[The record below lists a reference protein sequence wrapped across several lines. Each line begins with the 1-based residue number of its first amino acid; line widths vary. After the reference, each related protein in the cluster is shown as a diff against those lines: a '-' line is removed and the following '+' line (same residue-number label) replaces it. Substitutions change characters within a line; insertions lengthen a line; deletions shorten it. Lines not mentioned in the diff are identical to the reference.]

1 MNVGIFSFTGD
12 APFLETGVTVY
23 NRVLL
28 KALCEFG
35 PNNQYFACL
44 SRNNSKRFSDLNFPN
59 FKRVVLGSDFFKIK
73 MMKYRYLRPMG
84 IIAFCFLMR
93 RNHFLSGIISKFY
106 DIHLPQEDR
115 MDILIYT
122 TYSFLPYLP
131 LFVRFSRGLPV
142 ISVIHD
148 IRRLIFSK
156 KDMNTRLIRYY
167 TKCLVENSTL
177 VVVTSVF
184 IKEKLIEHYRLP
196 ESKIRVLFS
205 IPDLQVNT
213 EVSRAFLDRARK
225 KYNLPSRFL
234 FFPST
239 IVDIK
244 NHSRLVK
251 AIKTLKDRG
260 VQVNLILVGTV
271 GQKHVFEELV
281 AEISLLGLSKTVRYL
296 GFVSEEEKIALFRLA
311 TCLIMPSIG
320 ESFSIPIWE
329 AFYSGC
335 PVASSNMYDM
345 PEQVEDAGLLFD
357 PLNMEDMADKI
368 HKMWTDENLRKEL
381 VRKGYKRVQGL
392 TLENYAKQWENIIDQ
407 AVERAGNAR

>member
-1 MNVGIFSFTGD
+1 MNIGIFSFTGD
-12 APFLETGVTVY
+12 APFLETGVTTY

-35 PNNQYFACL
+35 SNNQYFAYL

-59 FKRVVLGSDFFKIK
+59 LKRIDLGPDFFKTK

-84 IIAFCFLMR
+84 IIAFCFLMKR
-93 RNHFLSGIISKFY
+93 SHFVPSIISRLF

-122 TYSFLPYLP
+122 TYAFLPYLP
-131 LFVRFSRGLPV
+131 LFIKFSRGLPI

-148 IRRLIFSK
+148 IRRLIVSK
-156 KDMNTRLIRYY
+156 RDINTRVIHYY

-184 IKEKLIEHYRLP
+184 IKEKLIEHYGLP
-196 ESKIRVLFS
+196 ESKIKVLFS
-205 IPDLQVNT
+205 IPEIRVNT
-213 EVSRAFLDRARK
+213 EVSRTSLDRARK
-225 KYNLPSRFL
+225 KYSLPSKFL

-244 NHSRLVK
+244 NHLRLVK

-260 VQVNLILVGTV
+260 VQVNLILSGTV
-271 GQKHVFEELV
+271 GQRHVFEELV
-281 AEISLLGLSKTVRYL
+281 TEISLLGLSKTVRYL
-296 GFVSEEEKIALFRLA
+296 GFVSEEEKIAMFRLA

-345 PEQVEDAGLLFD
+345 PEQVRDAGLSFD
-357 PLNMEDMADKI
+357 PLNIEDMADKI
-368 HKMWTDENLRKEL
+368 HKIWTDGNLRKEL
-381 VRKGYKRVQGL
+381 IRKGYRRVRGL
-392 TLENYAKQWENIIDQ
+392 TLENYAKQWENIIDE

>member
-12 APFLETGVTVY
+12 DPSLETGVATY

-35 PNNQYFACL
+35 SDNEYLAYL
-44 SRNNSKRFSDLNFPN
+44 SNKNPKSYSDLSYPN
-59 FKRVVLGSDFFKIK
+59 LRKIDMEPKCFKVRMMRFRYLGS
-73 MMKYRYLRPMG
+73 MG
-84 IIAFCFLMR
+84 IIAFCLLVG
-93 RNHFLSGIISKFY
+93 RNRFLSGIINKFY
-106 DIHLPQEDR
+106 DFHLPQQNS
-115 MDILIYT
+115 MDLLIYT
-122 TYSFLPYLP
+122 TYGFMPYLP
-131 LFVRFSRGLPV
+131 LFIKFSAGLPF

-148 IRRLIFSK
+148 IRHMIFSERSIY
-156 KDMNTRLIRYY
+156 TRVSLLFLKY
-167 TKCLVENSTL
+167 LAENSAL
-177 VVVTSVF
+177 VVVPSVF
-184 IKEKLIEHYRLP
+184 IKDKLMEYCQVP
-196 ESKIRVLFS
+196 ESRIKVLFS
-205 IPDLQVNT
+205 IPELPVNT
-213 EVSRAFLDRARK
+213 EVSRASLDRTRK
-225 KYNLPSRFL
+225 KYNLPSQFL

-239 IVDIK
+239 IVDTK
-244 NHSRLVK
+244 NHLGLVK
-251 AIKTLKDRG
+251 AMKTLKDRG
-260 VQVNLILVGTV
+260 VQVNLILSGTV
-271 GQKHVFEELV
+271 GQRHVFEELET
-281 AEISLLGLSKTVRYL
+281 EISLLGLSKTVRYL

-368 HKMWTDENLRKEL
+368 HKIWTDENLRKEL
-381 VRKGYKRVQGL
+381 IRKGYRRVRGL

>member
-12 APFLETGVTVY
+12 APFLETGVTTY

-28 KALCEFG
+28 RALCKFVS
-35 PNNQYFACL
+35 NNQYFACL
-44 SRNNSKRFSDLNFPN
+44 SKNNSKRFSDLNFPN
-59 FKRVVLGSDFFKIK
+59 LKRINLGSDFFKIK

-93 RNHFLSGIISKFY
+93 RNHFLSNIISKLY

-156 KDMNTRLIRYY
+156 KDINTRLICYY

-184 IKEKLIEHYRLP
+184 IKEKLIEHYGLP

-205 IPDLQVNT
+205 IPELRVNT
-213 EVSRAFLDRARK
+213 EVSRVALDEVRK
-225 KYNLPSRFL
+225 KYNLPSQFL

-244 NHSRLVK
+244 NHLRLVK

-260 VQVNLILVGTV
+260 EQVNLILSGTV
-271 GQKHVFEELV
+271 GQRHVFEEL
-281 AEISLLGLSKTVRYL
+281 EENISLLGLSKTVRYL
-296 GFVSEEEKIALFRLA
+296 GFVSEEEKVALFKLA

-329 AFYSGC
+329 GFYSGC

-357 PLNMEDMADKI
+357 PLSIEDMADKI
-368 HKMWTDENLRKEL
+368 HKIWTDGNLRKEL
-381 VRKGYKRVQGL
+381 IRKGYRRVRGL
-392 TLENYAKQWENIIDQ
+392 TLENYARQWENIIEE
-407 AVERAGNAR
+407 AVGRAGNAR